1 MSEPAPTPPTPEE
14 IAAAVARAERRLV
27 LLDVMLRFC
36 MALLR
41 ALEPGGAAG
50 ALLIHARVRAL
61 AAISRAVRLAIRLAM
76 ETRRLLRDVNAGV
89 FPAPKAGR
97 ARPGAPFALS
107 TEPAETLD
115 EEDRED
121 VETLDRDVHERVET
135 ESDTAFRRRLDAFE
149 TLLDQ
154 DAGGPD
160 WSADETVRILC
171 RVLGLKPDWSGWL
184 GDEWIEENLDLRRL
198 LADTRAA
205 RTSSS
210 APPAGG
216 RPTQSHDRGRSH
228 VSAPPPRGLP
238 PPAWGKKPQAPPL
251 PPPRAPLLM
260 SYGSHGSDWE
270 SGPPDLPAS
279 PTVGVGDP

>member
-1 MSEPAPTPPTPEE
+1 
-14 IAAAVARAERRLV
+14 LV

-107 TEPAETLD
+107 IEPAERPD

-154 DAGGPD
+154 DAGGLD
-160 WSADETVRILC
+160 WTADETVRILC
-171 RVLGLKPDWSGWL
+171 QVLGLEPEWSGWL
-184 GDEWIEENLDLRRL
+184 GDDWIEENLNLRRL
-198 LADTRAA
+198 LAGARAA

-216 RPTQSHDRGRSH
+216 STTQSHDRGRSH
-228 VSAPPPRGLP
+228 VSAPPPPPPRGLP
-238 PPAWGKKPQAPPL
+238 PPAWEKTRAPPL
-251 PPPRAPLLM
+251 PPPRAPLPM
-260 SYGSHGSDWE
+260 GYGSHGSDWE
-270 SGPPDLPAS
+270 SRPPDLPAS